1 MLGLRL
7 ARRLSAR
14 WSVNLL
20 VGDIDVAGGIT
31 VDDIAQWIEEKMEL
45 LHAENTKAGRQQM
58 EVLVEL
64 QEFMDEG
71 RK

>member
-1 MLGLRL
+1 
-7 ARRLSAR
+7 
-14 WSVNLL
+14 